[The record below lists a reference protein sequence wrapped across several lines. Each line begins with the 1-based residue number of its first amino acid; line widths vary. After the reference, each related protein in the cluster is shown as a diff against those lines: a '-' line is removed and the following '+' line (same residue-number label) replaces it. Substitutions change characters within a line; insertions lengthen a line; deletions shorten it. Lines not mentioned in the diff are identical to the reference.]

1 MNGKKILCVIQA
13 RTGSTRLP
21 GKVLFPIKNKPM
33 IAHTIDR
40 LKKSKRIDQI
50 VLATTNLAEDRV
62 LLDLATTLKVESF
75 AGSENDVLDRFYQAG
90 KRYPADVIVRCTGDC
105 PVIDWQVTDRVI
117 DQHLKHGNDYTS
129 NTVTRSYPR
138 GLDTEVIQF
147 KALERSA
154 KEAKLLHERE
164 HVTPYLYQHPEFFSI
179 EQVEAEKNRWQP
191 DLRLTV
197 DTQED
202 FDFMVKIFD
211 FLYDQNP
218 FFLVDDILSL
228 INQKPQL
235 KEINRH
241 VRQKPLAH

>member
-1 MNGKKILCVIQA
+1 MNGKKIFCVIQA

-21 GKVLFPIKNKPM
+21 GKVLFPIKHKPM
-33 IAHTIDR
+33 IVHTIDR
-40 LKKSKRIDQI
+40 LKKSSRIDQI
-50 VLATTNLAEDRV
+50 VLATTNLAEDQV
-62 LLDLATTLKVESF
+62 LLDLASSLKIESF

-90 KRYPADVIVRCTGDC
+90 KRYSADIVVRCTGDC
-105 PVIDWQVTDRVI
+105 PTIDWQVTDRVI
-117 DQHLKHGNDYTS
+117 DQHLKNGNDYTS

-147 KALERSA
+147 EALERSW
-154 KEAKLLHERE
+154 KEAKLPHERE
-164 HVTPYLYQHPEFFSI
+164 HVTPYLYQHPELFSI

-202 FDFMVKIFD
+202 FDFMAKIFD
-211 FLYDQNP
+211 ALYDKNP
-218 FFLVDDILSL
+218 FFLVDDILNL
-228 INQKPQL
+228 LNQQPQL

>member
-1 MNGKKILCVIQA
+1 
-13 RTGSTRLP
+13 
-21 GKVLFPIKNKPM
+21 M

-40 LKKSKRIDQI
+40 LKKSSRIAKI
-50 VLATTNLAEDRV
+50 VLATTNLVEDRALV
-62 LLDLATTLKVESF
+62 DLASSLKIESF

-90 KRYPADVIVRCTGDC
+90 KRYPADVVVRCTGDC

-117 DQHLKHGNDYTS
+117 DQHLKNENDYTS

-138 GLDTEVIQF
+138 GLDIEVIQF
-147 KALERSA
+147 KALERCA
-154 KEAKLLHERE
+154 KEAKLPHERE
-164 HVTPYLYQHPEFFSI
+164 HVTPYIYQHPELFPI
-179 EQVEAEKNRWQP
+179 GQVEAEKSRWQP

-202 FDFMVKIFD
+202 FDFMTKIFD
-211 FLYDQNP
+211 ALYDQNR
-218 FFLVDDILSL
+218 FFLVNDILNL
-228 INQKPQL
+228 LNQKPQL